1 MTVRREYFEKGLS
14 GLSRA
19 HLVNPM
25 TGHLGAALVA
35 GYLFSQDHHELDG
48 RVHAGIEK
56 ELDRILKGESVFDPG
71 EGAPV
76 TTSDLFAPYPDE
88 DTLEDQIDGIAQVL
102 SGNIGR
108 TRSSGHNVIFASISI
123 RALKEYPQYATPSII
138 NGIRRLIGGFDQ
150 ASAGSGYYGREKGR
164 IDGDQVALQ
173 DDPCF
178 SPYSSP
184 ECMVDVVLDEL
195 VETAPE
201 RRQGFGG
208 LWHIIN
214 HAAALIDLS
223 EYGYPNLAQK
233 GLEAHHRHV
242 RLWRSLPNVVDE
254 LGAEDPAEHDPCTAV
269 YWESGT
275 LRRDRARL
283 THRIKTLY
291 GFYRLVDL
299 VDDPTKVQQAE
310 DSLRYLM

>member
-56 ELDRILKGESVFDPG
+56 ELDRILKGESV
-71 EGAPV
+71 
-76 TTSDLFAPYPDE
+76 
-88 DTLEDQIDGIAQVL
+88 
-102 SGNIGR
+102 
-108 TRSSGHNVIFASISI
+108 
-123 RALKEYPQYATPSII
+123 
-138 NGIRRLIGGFDQ
+138 
-150 ASAGSGYYGREKGR
+150 
-164 IDGDQVALQ
+164 
-173 DDPCF
+173 
-178 SPYSSP
+178 
-184 ECMVDVVLDEL
+184 

-223 EYGYPNLAQK
+223 EYGYPNLAQR

-254 LGAEDPAEHDPCTAV
+254 LGAEDPAEHDPCTVV

>member
-1 MTVRREYFEKGLS
+1 MTVGQVYIEKGLS

-35 GYLFSQDHHELDG
+35 GYLFSQDHRELDG
-48 RVHAGIEK
+48 GVHAGMEK
-56 ELDRILKGESVFDPG
+56 ELDRILSGESAFDPG
-71 EGAPV
+71 AGAPV
-76 TTSDLFAPYPDE
+76 ATSDLFAPYPDE
-88 DTLEDQIDGIAQVL
+88 DAREDQIDGIAQVL

-108 TRSSGHNVIFASISI
+108 TRSSGHNVIFASMSI

-138 NGIRRLIGGFDQ
+138 DGIRRLIGGFNQ

-164 IDGDQVALQ
+164 IDGDQVVLQ
-173 DDPCF
+173 DDPRF
-178 SPYSSP
+178 SPFSSS
-184 ECMVDVVLDEL
+184 EHMIDVVLDEL
-195 VETAPE
+195 LETAPE
-201 RRQGFGG
+201 RKQGFGG

-223 EYGYPNLAQK
+223 EYGYPNLAQR

-242 RLWRSLPNVVDE
+242 RLWRSLPNVEDE
-254 LGAEDPAEHDPCTAV
+254 LGTEDPSEHDPCTAV
-269 YWESGT
+269 YWASCT

-299 VDDPTKVQQAE
+299 VDDPTKVQQAGA
-310 DSLRYLM
+310 SLRYLM